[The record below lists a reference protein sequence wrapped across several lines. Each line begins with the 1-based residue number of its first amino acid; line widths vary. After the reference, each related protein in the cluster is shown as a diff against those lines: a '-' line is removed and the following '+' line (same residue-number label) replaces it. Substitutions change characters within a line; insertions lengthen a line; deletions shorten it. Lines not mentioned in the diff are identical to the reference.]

1 MFITVLKKLYPL
13 SLPPPKFLLFTTI
26 ISSLSFYPYQKDKR
40 AMPGNLLIPLEI
52 KFLSLSPTF

>member
-13 SLPPPKFLLFTTI
+13 SLPAPKFLLFTT

-40 AMPGNLLIPLEI
+40 AKPGNLLTPLEI
-52 KFLSLSPTF
+52 KFLSLSPTV